1 MVAVYCV
8 LPARLAAGVNV
19 AVLPLTFTVP
29 LRAAPPVVVTRVKLV
44 MFSVEF
50 VIDSEKVADT
60 EELSAT
66 PVAALAGE
74 VADTIGGVV
83 SGAAP
88 VVKFQV
94 KLAASALPA
103 ASFAAVVMVAVYCV
117 LAARLTEGTSI
128 AVSPLTTTGP
138 VIAVPPAEGL
148 RVKLAAV
155 SVEFVID
162 SEKVAETEAF
172 GATPVAAFDGDVS
185 DTVGG
190 VVSGAEGTVG
200 PAMFPS
206 ITGVSSPPPP
216 PPPQPNRLRLASSAA
231 QKTPAEIFELTFLLF
246 DIREASRINFQMHN
260 RKLHTTVQKSKETGD
275 CVESGDPGRRPPAT

>member
-1 MVAVYCV
+1 LAANALPAASFAAVVMVAVYCV

-29 LRAAPPVVVTRVKLV
+29 LRAAPPVLVTRVKLV

-60 EELSAT
+60 EELSAM
-66 PVAALAGE
+66 PVAALAGD
-74 VADTIGGVV
+74 VADTVGGVV

-206 ITGVSSPPPP
+206 STGVSSPLPP
-216 PPPQPNRLRLASSAA
+216 PPPQPNRLRLASRH
-231 QKTPAEIFELTFLLF
+231 AEENICAKILVLVDLILLRF
-246 DIREASRINFQMHN
+246 DMRVTLI
-260 RKLHTTVQKSKETGD
+260 
-275 CVESGDPGRRPPAT
+275 